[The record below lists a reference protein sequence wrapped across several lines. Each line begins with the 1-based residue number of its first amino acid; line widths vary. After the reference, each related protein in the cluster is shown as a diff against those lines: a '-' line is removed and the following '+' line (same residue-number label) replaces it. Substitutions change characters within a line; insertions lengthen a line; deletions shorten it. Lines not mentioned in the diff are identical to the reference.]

1 MDKTCVSLF
10 VLYIIRLVRYIVNDL
25 EGYFLDHI
33 NSIIAGN
40 LKQIREQRKISLDA
54 VSKLS
59 GVSKSMLGQ
68 IERGEVNPTISTV
81 WKIANG
87 LKISFSTLINRPEA
101 DYEVVRL
108 ASIQPLFEDQGHYR
122 NYPVFSFDDK
132 RRFEVYYIE
141 LDVGAHL
148 DATPHPNG
156 TQEFITVFSGELS
169 VLVNQ
174 QTLTAAAGDSIRF
187 KADASHQYRNIG
199 RDLCKVSMI
208 IYYPE

>member
-1 MDKTCVSLF
+1 MDN
-10 VLYIIRLVRYIVNDL
+10 INRIVA
-25 EGYFLDHI
+25 E
-33 NSIIAGN
+33 N
-40 LKQIREQRKISLDA
+40 LKQIRERQKMSLDM
-54 VSKLS
+54 VSKLT

-68 IERGEVNPTISTV
+68 IERGEVNPTITTV
-81 WKIANG
+81 WKIATG

-141 LDVGAHL
+141 LDVDARL
-148 DATPHPNG
+148 DATPHPDG

-169 VLVNQ
+169 ILVSQ
-174 QTLTAAAGDSIRF
+174 QTLTAAAGDSVRF

-199 RDLCKVSMI
+199 QVLCKVSMI